1 MQRREPRAFRLHDIR
16 NYSPEPVNRLD
27 RCTTWSHSERWV
39 GQHCYSLHGNGTL
52 WLSITFKTAGTQT
65 ITARDVDYPSIT
77 GSNTLMVGL
86 ARCAY
91 IPPPWTQPCRPSP
104 VVSLTN
110 QRSDSIVVFLIFNAG
125 DQDEYQIAPN
135 STLCAYAFEAF
146 NSYQG
151 VVDDSA
157 YFKVTT
163 TQFVQKALS
172 GWTVADSTPTADVWR
187 AAADSALQ
195 LTVFADT
202 TVQGVWH
209 IGTSFAPLCQGAVP

>member
-1 MQRREPRAFRLHDIR
+1 
-16 NYSPEPVNRLD
+16 
-27 RCTTWSHSERWV
+27 
-39 GQHCYSLHGNGTL
+39 
-52 WLSITFKTAGTQT
+52 
-65 ITARDVDYPSIT
+65 
-77 GSNTLMVGL
+77 
-86 ARCAY
+86 
-91 IPPPWTQPCRPSP
+91 